1 MAKNKSGIDI
11 QEKDTKVK
19 SKSKKTKVKDE
30 PLESKVS
37 QVATCNCQVAEPLDD
52 VKVVGD
58 NVKVDVEQSLI
69 AASKLAEIDCRSYNH
84 SDVVGGYIRRK
95 RSI

>member
-1 MAKNKSGIDI
+1 MMAKSKDNI

-19 SKSKKTKVKDE
+19 SSTKKTKKVETLESKVEPLEHKDE
-30 PLESKVS
+30 PL
-37 QVATCNCQVAEPLDD
+37 
-52 VKVVGD
+52 D
-58 NVKVDVEQSLI
+58 NVKVDVE
-69 AASKLAEIDCRSYNH
+69 IDLRSYNH

>member
-1 MAKNKSGIDI
+1 MAKSKDNI
-11 QEKDTKVK
+11 QETDTKVK
-19 SKSKKTKVKDE
+19 SKKTKKTKVKDE

-37 QVATCNCQVAEPLDD
+37 KVAPCNCQVTEPLDD
-52 VKVVGD
+52 I
-58 NVKVDVEQSLI
+58 KVDVE
-69 AASKLAEIDCRSYNH
+69 IDLRSYNH

>member
-1 MAKNKSGIDI
+1 MAKNKSENNI
-11 QEKDTKVK
+11 QETDTKAK
-19 SKSKKTKVKDE
+19 PKSKKSKVKDE

-37 QVATCNCQVAEPLDD
+37 QVTEPLD
-52 VKVVGD
+52 
-58 NVKVDVEQSLI
+58 NVQVDVE
-69 AASKLAEIDCRSYNH
+69 IDLRGYNH

>member
-1 MAKNKSGIDI
+1 MAKNNI
-11 QEKDTKVK
+11 QDTDTKVK

-37 QVATCNCQVAEPLDD
+37 QVTEPL
-52 VKVVGD
+52 D
-58 NVKVDVEQSLI
+58 NVKVDVE
-69 AASKLAEIDCRSYNH
+69 IDCRSCSN
-84 SDVVGGYIRRK
+84 SSNQCVYIRRK

>member
-1 MAKNKSGIDI
+1 MAETKVSKKNNI

-19 SKSKKTKVKDE
+19 SSTKKTK
-30 PLESKVS
+30 KVDTEK
-37 QVATCNCQVAEPLDD
+37 VAD
-52 VKVVGD
+52 VKVDSED
-58 NVKVDVEQSLI
+58 NVKVDV
-69 AASKLAEIDCRSYNH
+69 EIDCRSYNH

>member
-1 MAKNKSGIDI
+1 MAKNKSDI
-11 QEKDTKVK
+11 QETETKVK
-19 SKSKKTKVKDE
+19 SKSKKTKIKDE

-37 QVATCNCQVAEPLDD
+37 QVAEPL
-52 VKVVGD
+52 D
-58 NVKVDVEQSLI
+58 NVKVVEDNVQVDVE
-69 AASKLAEIDCRSYNH
+69 IDLRSYNH

>member
-1 MAKNKSGIDI
+1 MAKNKSENNI
-11 QEKDTKVK
+11 QEADTKVK
-19 SKSKKTKVKDE
+19 SKSKKSKVKDE

-37 QVATCNCQVAEPLDD
+37 QVAEPLDD
-52 VKVVGD
+52 VKV
-58 NVKVDVEQSLI
+58 DVE
-69 AASKLAEIDCRSYNH
+69 IDLRSYNH

>member
-1 MAKNKSGIDI
+1 MAKSNI
-11 QEKDTKVK
+11 QETDTKVK
-19 SKSKKTKVKDE
+19 SKSKKSKVKDE

-37 QVATCNCQVAEPLDD
+37 QVTEPLDD
-52 VKVVGD
+52 VKV
-58 NVKVDVEQSLI
+58 DVE
-69 AASKLAEIDCRSYNH
+69 IDLRGYNH